1 ALATYVS
8 IFSVVFLA
16 LFLAALFLAA
26 FFLAAGFAIRS
37 SLTGLPGP
45 DRERRIIPCSS
56 IKVYQTDCSSRF
68 PARAGIVSARRQHPC
83 QPVQLFA
90 ELLVGLL
97 GLGVEVASPSELLEA
112 RGELQGAVGC
122 EIAGGASQGVR
133 CRLQRGTVAP
143 GDGVTHLIPQ
153 PRGVGDEK
161 MPEILAADAASV
173 LPGRLR
179 PGIWREVGFPITG
192 PCEALDQLDQLLGP
206 DRLGEI
212 GVHSRREAALA
223 VSLEGMGGQG
233 DDRDVGA
240 GRLFPGA
247 DRGGRLEAVHLR

>member
-1 ALATYVS
+1 MTSLSVPFCSIFFRSAVSKDMIPLAGRKAAAPALAGRRWVGPACPRIPPGPSIGVPWARMRMSSMTSPSTLTGGRSPTIIRVQRSAAFLKAFFCVWVRPLRKRTVIVKAEAVAPATASATFWSALATYVS

-122 EIAGGASQGVR
+122 EIA
-133 CRLQRGTVAP
+133 
-143 GDGVTHLIPQ
+143 
-153 PRGVGDEK
+153 
-161 MPEILAADAASV
+161 
-173 LPGRLR
+173 
-179 PGIWREVGFPITG
+179 
-192 PCEALDQLDQLLGP
+192 
-206 DRLGEI
+206 
-212 GVHSRREAALA
+212 
-223 VSLEGMGGQG
+223 
-233 DDRDVGA
+233 
-240 GRLFPGA
+240 
-247 DRGGRLEAVHLR
+247 

>member
-1 ALATYVS
+1 MRMSSMTSPSTLTGGRSPTIIRVQRSAAFLNAFFCVWVRPLRKRTVIVKAEAVAPATASATFWSALATYVS

-16 LFLAALFLAA
+16 LFLAAL
-26 FFLAAGFAIRS
+26 FLAAGFAIRS

-112 RGELQGAVGC
+112 R
-122 EIAGGASQGVR
+122 
-133 CRLQRGTVAP
+133 
-143 GDGVTHLIPQ
+143 
-153 PRGVGDEK
+153 
-161 MPEILAADAASV
+161 
-173 LPGRLR
+173 
-179 PGIWREVGFPITG
+179 
-192 PCEALDQLDQLLGP
+192 
-206 DRLGEI
+206 
-212 GVHSRREAALA
+212 
-223 VSLEGMGGQG
+223 
-233 DDRDVGA
+233 
-240 GRLFPGA
+240 
-247 DRGGRLEAVHLR
+247 